1 MLGNKVL
8 LGICLIYMNHEL
20 KEKPKVELIL
30 ETAGEVFAEQ
40 GYRKATIRYICK
52 CSGVNLAAINYYF
65 GGKERLYLAVLKYYF
80 ELAIQK
86 YPLTFGI
93 NETDAPEER
102 LGNFIH
108 IFICRFLEEGK
119 TALFGKLLAREFAES
134 SEALDVLVKDFIR
147 PVFIKLSSIVRE
159 IVGDK
164 VPDKKVKLCAMSII
178 GQCLY
183 FRTAR
188 PIVFRLW
195 HKERYTDKDIKEI
208 AEHIINFSLNG
219 LLKY

>member
-1 MLGNKVL
+1 
-8 LGICLIYMNHEL
+8 MNSKI

-40 GYRKATIRYICK
+40 GYSKATIRDICK
-52 CSGVNLAAINYYF
+52 RSGANLAAINYYF
-65 GGKERLYLAVLKYYF
+65 GDKERLYLAVLRYYF

-86 YPLTFGI
+86 YPLTYGI
-93 NETDAPEER
+93 NETDAPEEK

-108 IFICRFLEEGK
+108 TYICSFLEEGK
-119 TALFGKLLAREFAES
+119 MAVFSKLLAREFAES
-134 SEALDVLVKDFIR
+134 TGALDVLVEDFIR
-147 PVFIKLSSIVRE
+147 PMFIKLSSIVRE
-159 IVGDK
+159 IVDDK

-178 GQCLY
+178 GQCIY

-188 PIVFRLW
+188 PVVFRLW

>member
-1 MLGNKVL
+1 MDSK
-8 LGICLIYMNHEL
+8 I

-40 GYRKATIRYICK
+40 GYNKATIRDICK
-52 CSGVNLAAINYYF
+52 RSGVNLAAINYYF
-65 GGKERLYLAVLKYYF
+65 GDKERLYLAVLMYHL

-86 YPLTFGI
+86 YPLNFGI
-93 NETDAPEER
+93 NETDTPEEK

-108 IFICRFLEEGK
+108 TYICSFLEEGK
-119 TALFGKLLAREFAES
+119 MAVFSKLLAREFAES
-134 SEALDVLVKDFIR
+134 TGALDVLVEDFIR
-147 PVFIKLSSIVRE
+147 PMFIKLSSIVRE
-159 IVGDK
+159 IVDDK
-164 VPDKKVKLCAMSII
+164 VPDKKVKLCVMSII

-188 PIVFRLW
+188 PVVFRLW